1 MYLLNMDSAYNSMV
15 SQQKATVRANRA
27 PNGRYLSDICIGP
40 KLALEAMR
48 NIERCG
54 TLELDE
60 LDGAEPEQNS
70 IGKYRYYIYLW

>member
-1 MYLLNMDSAYNSMV
+1 MDSAYNSMV